1 MEMNQINENQQG
13 QELKNLTEE
22 ELLQV
27 YLGDEENEAFEG
39 MKLDNP
45 YLGMVLRIIYTMTS
59 FTGPVC

>member
-45 YLGMVLRIIYTMTS
+45 YLGMVLRIIYNHLL
-59 FTGPVC
+59 VR